1 MSNARATVKAK
12 HPSAAA
18 APAAPAARQAK
29 KRSLRP
35 GVRTLDMELARIARE
50 EASMAGE
57 DISEKEHVRIARDVL
72 DVFFNIWIRFA
83 VDLGKE
89 LRMSPFQWDFII
101 YDGGKRYRFR
111 EGFNFSRIREVILEE
126 PAFPFRHTLRA
137 ELRAVGGRTFVRV
150 SFVLEEGR
158 EYDRT
163 SNVVARTSYLV
174 YNEPANRFGQ
184 KGLKAALADPL
195 RAWVRSEVRQ
205 DPSILWEYCLDKLR
219 RGR

>member
-1 MSNARATVKAK
+1 MRKARTTVKVK
-12 HPSAAA
+12 TPPAAAASA
-18 APAAPAARQAK
+18 APAAQQTRKRAR
-29 KRSLRP
+29 RP
-35 GVRTLDMELARIARE
+35 GVRTLDMELARIAEE

-57 DISEKEHVRIARDVL
+57 DISEKEHFRIARDVL

-111 EGFNFSRIREVILEE
+111 DGFNFSRIREVILEE

-158 EYDRT
+158 EYEPT
-163 SNVVARTSYLV
+163 STVVARTSYLV
-174 YNEPANRFGQ
+174 YNEPASRFGQ
-184 KGLKAALADPL
+184 KALKAAIAEPL
-195 RAWVRSEVRQ
+195 RAWIRSEVRQ
-205 DPSILWEYCLDKLR
+205 DPSILWEYCQDKLR